1 MRSGSKRCAMRAR
14 PLADREAILTSPPRA
29 RENNFSP
36 GQNASGASPR
46 PTWTSSMT
54 IAGIISTLAFMDS
67 KRKAP
72 PQPDSG
78 IARRVARG
86 AHTSRPRSRGPNAS
100 RRIYRAALRTSLLDP
115 NATTAS
121 TCRREHPERGNA
133 PDDRVG
139 RHVRALVNRP
149 PAAAF
154 LEGAVS
160 TSQIKPRQVTASE
173 CDELR
178 PTDAA
183 AAAPLPARCST
194 LAPSTDTPPPA
205 LAR

>member
-121 TCRREHPERGNA
+121 TCRREHPESKTADERIGRAATARTTRRPA
-133 PDDRVG
+133 P
-139 RHVRALVNRP
+139 A
-149 PAAAF
+149 
-154 LEGAVS
+154 S
-160 TSQIKPRQVTASE
+160 TASGS
-173 CDELR
+173 LGR
-178 PTDAA
+178 PI
-183 AAAPLPARCST
+183 
-194 LAPSTDTPPPA
+194 
-205 LAR
+205 

>member
-1 MRSGSKRCAMRAR
+1 
-14 PLADREAILTSPPRA
+14 
-29 RENNFSP
+29 
-36 GQNASGASPR
+36 
-46 PTWTSSMT
+46 MT

-78 IARRVARG
+78 SLVEWREAPTPVG
-86 AHTSRPRSRGPNAS
+86 HGRPGPNAS

-121 TCRREHPERGNA
+121 TCRREHPESNA

-154 LEGAVS
+154 RRRGSLDLSNQA
-160 TSQIKPRQVTASE
+160 ASGD
-173 CDELR
+173 CIGM
-178 PTDAA
+178 
-183 AAAPLPARCST
+183 
-194 LAPSTDTPPPA
+194 
-205 LAR
+205 

>member
-1 MRSGSKRCAMRAR
+1 MRDAR
-14 PLADREAILTSPPRA
+14 TTLADSEAILTPRA
-29 RENNFSP
+29 RGGNYFSP

-46 PTWTSSMT
+46 PTWTSSMI

-72 PQPDSG
+72 PQPESG
-78 IARRVARG
+78 MARTVAGG
-86 AHTSRPRSRGPNAS
+86 AQTSRPQSRGPNTS
-100 RRIYRAALRTSLLDP
+100 RRPQAALRARLLDL
-115 NATTAS
+115 NDTTAYYIPKRAS
-121 TCRREHPERGNA
+121 REHA

-139 RHVRALVNRP
+139 RHARALVNRP

-154 LEGAVS
+154 RGRAVS

-183 AAAPLPARCST
+183 AAAPLPFDA
-194 LAPSTDTPPPA
+194 A
-205 LAR
+205 LWRRRRTRQPRH